1 MQNTH
6 KITTILNIRL
16 HRLLFM
22 SDIIQLLEEMRASSG
37 DAVTIGL
44 PNNVILDFAK
54 RDSNIVMA
62 IEEGHSKQSEFN
74 SEHLM
79 MHETELISH
88 LQEDF
93 VNFYSPAT

>member
-1 MQNTH
+1 
-6 KITTILNIRL
+6 
-16 HRLLFM
+16 M

-44 PNNVILDFAK
+44 PNNIILDFAK
-54 RDSNIVMA
+54 RDSNIVRA
-62 IEEGHSKQSEFN
+62 IEEGHLKQSEFN

-79 MHETELISH
+79 MHENELISH

-93 VNFYSPAT
+93 VNF